1 MQQNKFPNAE
11 ILFRFLKDEL
21 SEEESKLLNEWANQS
36 QENRTLLDEVQDR
49 GILLSDFRVFA
60 EDNWETAFER
70 LSEKGVV
77 FNQVVPI
84 KQRSYRRYLVAA
96 AVFLSVAVGVYIFVS
111 DRKKLI
117 IADKENTV
125 VVTDVPPGQYKARL
139 TLADG
144 STIVLDSA
152 ALGKLAQ
159 QGNVE
164 IQNKDGKLVYVPSA
178 SNAAKGVGIAYN
190 TLTTAKGETFGTQ
203 LSDGSKIWLNA
214 GSSVRYP
221 VAFTGDVRR
230 VEITG
235 EAYFEVAHSNKPF
248 FVSVRGMEV
257 QVLGTIFTI
266 NAYEDEEVIKTTLAE
281 GKVKV
286 KTNQAIMVLKPGQQ
300 AQATRAGLK
309 LKENADV
316 EQALA
321 WKNGFFQF
329 DNDNL
334 KTVMRQLGRWYD
346 VTVIYE
352 GAVPDISFSG
362 KLRMQSK
369 LSEVLTLLE
378 KWEVRFRA
386 EGNRVI
392 VLPES
397 N

>member
-1 MQQNKFPNAE
+1 
-11 ILFRFLKDEL
+11 
-21 SEEESKLLNEWANQS
+21 
-36 QENRTLLDEVQDR
+36 
-49 GILLSDFRVFA
+49 
-60 EDNWETAFER
+60 
-70 LSEKGVV
+70 
-77 FNQVVPI
+77 
-84 KQRSYRRYLVAA
+84 
-96 AVFLSVAVGVYIFVS
+96 
-111 DRKKLI
+111 
-117 IADKENTV
+117 
-125 VVTDVPPGQYKARL
+125 
-139 TLADG
+139 
-144 STIVLDSA
+144 
-152 ALGKLAQ
+152 
-159 QGNVE
+159 
-164 IQNKDGKLVYVPSA
+164 
-178 SNAAKGVGIAYN
+178 
-190 TLTTAKGETFGTQ
+190 
-203 LSDGSKIWLNA
+203 
-214 GSSVRYP
+214 VRYP

-257 QVLGTIFTI
+257 QVLGTVFNI
-266 NAYEDEEVIKTTLAE
+266 NAYVDEEVIKTTLAE

-286 KTNQAIMVLKPGQQ
+286 KTDQAIMVLKPGQQ

>member
-1 MQQNKFPNAE
+1 MPQNKFPNAE
-11 ILFRFLKDEL
+11 ILFRYLKDEL
-21 SEEESKLLNEWANQS
+21 SEDEIKLLNEWANQS
-36 QENRTLLDEVQDR
+36 QENRALLDEVRDR
-49 GILLSDFRVFA
+49 ETLLSDFRVFT
-60 EDNWETAFER
+60 EKNWETAFER
-70 LSEKGVV
+70 LSETGVV

-96 AVFLSVAVGVYIFVS
+96 AVFLSVAVGTYIFVI

-125 VVTDVPPGQYKARL
+125 EVTDVSPGQYKARL
-139 TLADG
+139 TLEDG

-164 IQNKDGKLVYVPSA
+164 ILNKDGKLVYVPSTTD
-178 SNAAKGVGIAYN
+178 AAKGAGIAYN

-257 QVLGTIFTI
+257 QVLGTVFNI
-266 NAYEDEEVIKTTLAE
+266 NAYMDEEVIKITLAE

-286 KTNQAIMVLKPGQQ
+286 KSDQAIMVLRPGQQ
-300 AQATRAGLK
+300 AQATKAGLK

-352 GAVPDISFSG
+352 GAVPDISFVG
-362 KLRMQSK
+362 EIQMQSK
-369 LSEVLTLLE
+369 LSEVLELL
-378 KWEVRFRA
+378 KKNEVHFRL
-386 EGNRVI
+386 EGKRLI
-392 VLPES
+392 VSP
-397 N
+397 